1 MDLLL
6 LQYCHHL
13 QCTCILGTNVYTVIA
28 SCEGIQVSFRFWILG
43 CGLWNLFQWNLV
55 SGFQSFDL
63 YFRFQSSEFR
73 IPQQKL
79 PEFWI
84 P

>member
-1 MDLLL
+1 MDLLR

-13 QCTCILGTNVYTVIA
+13 QCILGTKVYTVIA
-28 SCEGIQVSFRFWILG
+28 SYEGIQDTFRFWIPR
-43 CGLWNLFQWNLV
+43 CGFQNLFQWKLV

-63 YFRFQSSEFR
+63 YFRFQSSEFQ
-73 IPQQKL
+73 IQKQKL